1 MSKVKAVPEVPE
13 TDLWETRAL
22 GCDEN
27 FVERAPV
34 DLKKEIDSALGMQM
48 VSMRLQSQLVEALKV
63 IADYRGI
70 GYQPLIRDVLGRF
83 AKSEIIQIA
92 KELQEYQR
100 ANEAVTTAAK
110 KRA

>member
-1 MSKVKAVPEVPE
+1 MTKIKGVPEVPE
-13 TDLWETRAL
+13 TDPWETREL
-22 GCDEN
+22 GSDEN
-27 FVERAPV
+27 FVERAPA
-34 DLKKEIDSALGMQM
+34 DLKKEVDSALGMQM

>member
-1 MSKVKAVPEVPE
+1 MSKIKSVSEVPE
-13 TDLWETRAL
+13 TDPWETREL
-22 GCDEN
+22 GSDEN
-27 FVERAPV
+27 FVERAPA
-34 DLKKEIDSALGMQM
+34 DLKKEVDSALGMQM